1 MPGKRYT
8 AFIITAIIGL
18 MISILPGYADRI
30 RPMNLQQLTEGAE
43 IIFEGECTAIRSG
56 KDPASGLMATW
67 FTFRVTNVLKGKL
80 DEEFTLKQYGGQE
93 GDVEVTS
100 PSARYEPGESVI
112 LFLYGISRLGFSSAV
127 GLTQGKFS
135 IKVIP
140 DTQTRYV
147 TNGMPSMIL
156 FDKMEIVP
164 PALNTQ
170 GVKAKGQ
177 DILRSDKLELV
188 PFVTEVRKIVELQEK
203 NQRLQKH

>member
-1 MPGKRYT
+1 MSDKLHT
-8 AFIITAIIGL
+8 AFVIAAIIGL
-18 MISILPGYADRI
+18 MIFILPGNADRI
-30 RPMNLQQLTEGAE
+30 RPMNLEQLTEGAE
-43 IIFEGECTAIRSG
+43 IVFEGECTSMRSG
-56 KDPASGLMATW
+56 KDPDSGLMATW
-67 FTFRVTNVLKGKL
+67 YTFRVTNVLKGKL
-80 DEEFTLKQYGGQE
+80 DEEFILKQYGGRE

-156 FDKMEIVP
+156 FEKMETVP
-164 PALNTQ
+164 PALNAQ
-170 GVKAKGQ
+170 GIRAKGQ
-177 DILRSDKLELV
+177 EILRSDKLELV
-188 PFVTEVRKIVELQEK
+188 PFVTEVRKIVERQEK
-203 NQRLQKH
+203 SQRLQKQ